1 MKIHWMLAVL
11 TITLTTQSI
20 GFAGGKVEHH
30 QITSKILADG
40 GEVAERELSVYLPE
54 EYNTSGLVYPVLYLI
69 SGTTGTNRT
78 LLGAGYG
85 GTMSDANAQ
94 VIVDNLIN
102 EGTIKPL
109 IVVLPHLGRNR
120 ASVAPF
126 DDYLAQ
132 EIVPFVDTEYRTIS
146 RREARTISGHSRG
159 GHDALHIA
167 FKYPHLSSLVGGHG
181 SGAVGGGVLP
191 ARDVVAA
198 HNQNQFPLHFW
209 LSVGKNDKQ
218 ARIRLNRDFV
228 KVLQEF
234 NFPHVFVED
243 DGNHFSRVAARL
255 ADSIVFFSEK
265 LGGGIVAVQ
274 PRGKLTTAWGQI
286 KYGR

>member
-1 MKIHWMLAVL
+1 MIISLKKLFHL
-11 TITLTTQSI
+11 
-20 GFAGGKVEHH
+20 
-30 QITSKILADG
+30 
-40 GEVAERELSVYLPE
+40 
-54 EYNTSGLVYPVLYLI
+54 LI
-69 SGTTGTNRT
+69 PN
-78 LLGAGYG
+78 
-85 GTMSDANAQ
+85 
-94 VIVDNLIN
+94 I
-102 EGTIKPL
+102 EP
-109 IVVLPHLGRNR
+109 
-120 ASVAPF
+120 SVAVKHEQF
-126 DDYLAQ
+126 Q
-132 EIVPFVDTEYRTIS
+132 GIHE
-146 RREARTISGHSRG
+146 G

-209 LSVGKNDKQ
+209 LSVGKNDSQ

-234 NFPHVFVED
+234 NLPHVFVED

-274 PRGKLTTAWGQI
+274 PRGKLTTAWGEI